1 MAGLGDRFTV
11 GALGT
16 LVVLGMLKHINDWLS
31 KMAHNGYT
39 KDLTWNWAR
48 EIVILTGGSSGIG
61 AAIAAK
67 LSESGS
73 TIIILDINPPLQQ
86 LGKNVFF
93 YKTNIASSTEVQEV
107 ADRIRQEH
115 GDPTVLINNAGIG
128 SAQLILD
135 QSDQTTRQVF
145 EVNILAHFY
154 LVRQF
159 LPAMI
164 NSGHGHVVTVASMAS
179 FLTQSQNVD
188 YGCTKAAAL
197 AFHEGLGQ
205 ELKHRYNASKV
216 RTT

>member
-1 MAGLGDRFTV
+1 MSSIFPREGLTLEAICWPLSQTLLQPLLTGPLLYCLLRCPSLLQQWCRMAGLGDRFTV

-86 LGKNVFF
+86 LGITPAFLM
-93 YKTNIASSTEVQEV
+93 SHSTQKL
-107 ADRIRQEH
+107 ITT
-115 GDPTVLINNAGIG
+115 PT
-128 SAQLILD
+128 
-135 QSDQTTRQVF
+135 R
-145 EVNILAHFY
+145 
-154 LVRQF
+154 
-159 LPAMI
+159 
-164 NSGHGHVVTVASMAS
+164 
-179 FLTQSQNVD
+179 
-188 YGCTKAAAL
+188 
-197 AFHEGLGQ
+197 
-205 ELKHRYNASKV
+205 
-216 RTT
+216 